1 MNEHELKSALHDAMV
16 ASSPPPPMSPAG
28 AVAAGRAAQR
38 RRKTAWAGGVAG
50 VAVVAIAVGAVLVPQ
65 FAGGGNTQAGGAPLL
80 TTTAPSEPSSEL
92 PSAPPVTPTGMP
104 SSGPPYPSS
113 SKPEWPNG
121 QTDRTARSGPRA
133 DKSTQA
139 LNDLGA
145 ALPATFQA
153 VDKTPVT
160 PPGDPGSTWYGPMR
174 YTQSQF
180 EDYYDGGK
188 EVWEYMGTTPVTQQ
202 GTSGVGRLWFMVLT
216 KGNRYASV
224 QSPCEA
230 AEAAWT
236 ISAGE
241 CAVRTVNGKQ
251 VAYVTAV
258 PTTDEL
264 RRNDLDEVAIHRY
277 DDGTVVL
284 IGQAK
289 EFHRTG
295 HPALS
300 GQPFTADQ
308 LSTLVTD
315 PKFHLD

>member
-1 MNEHELKSALHDAMV
+1 MNEHELKSALQDVMV
-16 ASSPPPPMSPAG
+16 ASSPPPPMSPAA

-38 RRKTAWAGGVAG
+38 RRNTAWAGGVAG

-65 FAGGGNTQAGGAPLL
+65 FTGGGNTQVGGPPVL
-80 TTTAPSEPSSEL
+80 TTTASSEPGSTPPSVTLTEVP
-92 PSAPPVTPTGMP
+92 PSASLDP
-104 SSGPPYPSS
+104 SYTKPQWPS
-113 SKPEWPNG
+113 G

-133 DKSTQA
+133 DKSVQA

-145 ALPATFQA
+145 ALPPTFQA
-153 VDKTPVT
+153 VDKQPVT

-188 EVWEYMGTTPVTQQ
+188 EIWEYMGTTPVTQQ
-202 GTSGVGRLWFMVLT
+202 GTSGVGKLWILVLT
-216 KGNRYASV
+216 KGNRFADA

-230 AEAAWT
+230 AEAAWA
-236 ISAGE
+236 IRNGE
-241 CAVRTVNGKQ
+241 CAVRTVAGKQ

-258 PTTDEL
+258 PATTGDPND
-264 RRNDLDEVAIHRY
+264 RNDLDEVAIHRH
-277 DDGTVVL
+277 DDGTVVV

-289 EFHRTG
+289 EFYRTG

-308 LSTLVTD
+308 LATLVTD
-315 PKFHLD
+315 AKFHLD